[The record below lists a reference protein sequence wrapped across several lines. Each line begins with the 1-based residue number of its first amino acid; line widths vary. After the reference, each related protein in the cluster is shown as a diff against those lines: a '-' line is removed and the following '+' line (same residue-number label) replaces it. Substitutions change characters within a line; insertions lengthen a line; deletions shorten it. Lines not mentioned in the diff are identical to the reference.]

1 MEFNLDERLTFF
13 ESAVLRVEE
22 GVFRRAMTPE
32 QVAMAAIDGLA
43 SALYRNQPDVLLVV
57 SGFFVDLRIL
67 HYARAHGTK
76 VVVMNTES
84 PYEET
89 RQMMTADHADL
100 VVLNDPTNLE
110 QYRQVTRAMYL
121 PHAYRPHVHHPGPAS
136 PDLKCDFGFVGTG
149 YRSRI
154 DFFEAMSLDGL
165 DVVLAG
171 NWQQLEDSSPLA
183 PFLVG
188 EKRECYDN
196 EDTADLYRSAKV
208 GLNLYRR
215 EANVDDGDTAHG
227 WAMGPREVEMAACG
241 LFFLRDPRGEGD
253 EVLPMLP
260 TFTDPGDAGEQM
272 RWWLAHDDER
282 QAVAAKAREA
292 VADRTF
298 EANARALLAELS

>member
-1 MEFNLDERLTFF
+1 
-13 ESAVLRVEE
+13 
-22 GVFRRAMTPE
+22 
-32 QVAMAAIDGLA
+32 
-43 SALYRNQPDVLLVV
+43 VV

-89 RQMMTADHADL
+89 RQMMTADCADL

-110 QYRQVTRAMYL
+110 QYRQVTQAMYL
-121 PHAYRPHVHHPGPAS
+121 PHAHRPHVHHPGPAS

-154 DFFEAMSLDGL
+154 DFFEAMNLDGL

-171 NWQQLEDSSPLA
+171 NWQQLKDSSPLA

-196 EDTADLYRSAKV
+196 TDTADLYRSAKV

-227 WAMGPREVEMAACG
+227 WAMGPREVEMCATG
-241 LFFLRDPRGEGD
+241 LWFARDPRGEGD
-253 EVLPMLP
+253 DLLPMLP
-260 TFTDPGDAGEQM
+260 TFTSPEEASDLVRWALANPDARE
-272 RWWLAHDDER
+272 E
-282 QAVAAKAREA
+282 AAKQAREA
-292 VADRTF
+292 IADRTF
-298 EANARALLAELS
+298 ENHAEQLLAALG